1 MQLTPDGIETADL
14 EKNRIIKDFEIL
26 VQGWM
31 QEVNKKRD
39 QTGQARVVLYGSKAS
54 KTSLKSDDI
63 DLLIVTPPY
72 VDR

>member
-39 QTGQARVVLYGSKAS
+39 QTGQARVVLYG
-54 KTSLKSDDI
+54 
-63 DLLIVTPPY
+63 
-72 VDR
+72 